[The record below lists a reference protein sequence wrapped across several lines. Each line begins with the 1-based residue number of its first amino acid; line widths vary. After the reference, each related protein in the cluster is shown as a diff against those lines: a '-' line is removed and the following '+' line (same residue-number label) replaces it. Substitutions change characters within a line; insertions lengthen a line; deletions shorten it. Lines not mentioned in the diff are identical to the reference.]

1 MRKSLILLLIFLASS
16 HSYASNGIEGIEL
29 EGRTG
34 ISASGIWGLHTGAYL
49 GVPLSSLFAI
59 RPALL
64 LHTVEWCSYRPADG
78 WRIGLIVPVYGSF
91 RFPLSEKTNLRTD
104 IGPYFGV
111 GDDAHLG
118 GAAEVGVEI
127 RRFYIGVGYF
137 QNAIGNSDNQLNF
150 SVGYQF
156 VL

>member
-1 MRKSLILLLIFLASS
+1 MRHRFILLLALLAC
-16 HSYASNGIEGIEL
+16 SYALKAVEL

-34 ISASGIWGLHTGAYL
+34 ISASGTWGLHTGAYL
-49 GVPLSSLFAI
+49 GVPLSSSFAI

-64 LHTVEWCSYRPADG
+64 LHTVEWDSYRPADD

-111 GDDAHLG
+111 GDDVHLG

-127 RRFYIGVGYF
+127 RRVYIGAGYF
-137 QNAIGNSDNQLNF
+137 QNAIGDSDYQLNF
-150 SVGYQF
+150 SVGYKF
-156 VL
+156 IL